1 MPAKD
6 FLDLEEKKNL
16 QKALKEEER
25 AEVRERILMFL
36 LLNDEKTQREIA
48 EFIGCSLKTVAP
60 WCVHGDPNNLESL
73 EDGRKNGNHKKAT
86 EEYINLLLK
95 IVDED
100 PKELGYEF
108 GRWTAARL
116 AEHLEKETGIKLS
129 GSQVRRIL
137 RRKKYV
143 YIWAKYSREDKQ
155 DKKLRK
161 AFQEKLDE
169 YLKLVKE
176 KPESIQVW
184 LWDGAFKVVTQ

>member
-36 LLNDEKTQREIA
+36 LLNDGKTQREIA
-48 EFIGCSLKTVAP
+48 EFIGCSLKTVAH

-100 PKELGYEF
+100 PKELGYE
-108 GRWTAARL
+108 
-116 AEHLEKETGIKLS
+116 
-129 GSQVRRIL
+129 
-137 RRKKYV
+137 
-143 YIWAKYSREDKQ
+143 
-155 DKKLRK
+155 
-161 AFQEKLDE
+161 
-169 YLKLVKE
+169 
-176 KPESIQVW
+176 
-184 LWDGAFKVVTQ
+184 